1 MNEKASW
8 HRSQYLQRE
17 LIRDFMHAE
26 YPSKDKEWTGGG
38 GGPGGGGAS
47 VNSAEFII
55 IVAMGACWCLSQSC
69 VYIHLQY

>member
-8 HRSQYLQRE
+8 HRSQYLRRE

-38 GGPGGGGAS
+38 GGGGGEQCGPQ
-47 VNSAEFII
+47 N
-55 IVAMGACWCLSQSC
+55 LSSEGMCQE
-69 VYIHLQY
+69 ILH